1 MSSLGWFLLVSHP
14 TPRQSWSRV
23 HHTSACFWNHPT
35 SSILVD
41 TASHQNCCPRCS
53 IQPLAPRL
61 TPVSLTLHAATP
73 LFSLKDHPEPTPLL
87 LRLFEA
93 LLIQS
98 LCPPPGGAHEA
109 QVSGP
114 PCCPSL
120 LLPSCPP
127 AHPHCSLT
135 EQPKFLRRAGL
146 SDCSPL
152 AWMGPRA

>member
-98 LCPPPGGAHEA
+98 LCPPPRGGTR
-109 QVSGP
+109 GP
-114 PCCPSL
+114 GERAP
-120 LLPSCPP
+120 LLPQPSSPFLP
-127 AHPHCSLT
+127 SRTPTLQPHRATQIPQTGRSL
-135 EQPKFLRRAGL
+135 
-146 SDCSPL
+146 
-152 AWMGPRA
+152 